1 VAALGVVTV
10 ILVRGAGLVKNT
22 AREQGS
28 LMITVK
34 EAIAVLP
41 STTAVKVIR
50 FELTFE
56 SVALLIETTP
66 LTSPA
71 FSVFVTK
78 VKDGFKDQVG
88 F

>member
-1 VAALGVVTV
+1 MAALGVVTV

-28 LMITVK
+28 LMITSK
-34 EAIAVLP
+34 EAVAVYP
-41 STTAVKVIR
+41 STEAVRVID

-56 SVALLIETTP
+56 CVALFIETTP
-66 LTSPA
+66 LIFPA
-71 FSVFVTK
+71 SSAFVPK
-78 VKDGFKDQVG
+78 VKDGLKDQVG